1 MECVM
6 PDAEDSSPTSEL
18 VRELSD
24 TVSALV
30 HLELRQAQLELSRKA
45 REAARGGALLGVAGV
60 LGGVAAGSSA
70 SIVRRRLDRAMP
82 PVAAAATTTALFA
95 AAAGAVAAR
104 AAVVLRRASPPVPEQ
119 TVASLRADLDAATPD
134 R

>member
-1 MECVM
+1 M
-6 PDAEDSSPTSEL
+6 PDDEDRSSTSEL

-24 TVSALV
+24 SVSALV

-45 REAARGGALLGVAGV
+45 REAARSGALLGVAGV

-70 SIVRRRLDRAMP
+70 TLVRRSLDRVMP
-82 PVAAAATTTALFA
+82 PVAAAATTTAVFA
-95 AAAGAVAAR
+95 VAAGALAAR
-104 AAVVLRRASPPVPEQ
+104 AAGMLRRAGSPLPEQ
-119 TVASLRADLDAATPD
+119 TVESVRADVDALKPE